1 MYQSP
6 YVRVN
11 GMENFFKKNCI
22 GFSHKTHRLFQ
33 EPRLGLYSF
42 WWACSVYFCSLF
54 LWYPVYCKGGEEG
67 RRVFRRCLRK
77 GQMDSGFDFSFSLL
91 GYCGIQIFLTCPLG
105 LIHLIPYSQLTAVAT
120 DAGPHSFL
128 LYTSTLF
135 LFLGWIRRPSG
146 SSFPS
151 FPPCFR
157 SLCTTSL
164 LLYSGGIDIIKVRQV
179 SSSFTFF
186 IPYLL
191 LPFTF
196 YLPSPTFF
204 PSPRRSG

>member
-1 MYQSP
+1 M
-6 YVRVN
+6 VWRT
-11 GMENFFKKNCI
+11 FFEKNCI

-146 SSFPS
+146 LFLPLLSPLFPFSLHDFSPSLLWWHWHYQSSS
-151 FPPCFR
+151 GIVV
-157 SLCTTSL
+157 LY
-164 LLYSGGIDIIKVRQV
+164 LLYSVP
-179 SSSFTFF
+179 SSPF
-186 IPYLL
+186 YLL
-191 LPFTF
+191 
-196 YLPSPTFF
+196 PSFSHF
-204 PSPRRSG
+204 LS